1 MINLLLQILFLI
13 ISYIILKDILVQKQ
27 IDNYKKKNKLKII
40 PKEKFS
46 KNILKK
52 SNFLNSKDKL
62 LSKQGYPLNLNAVTY
77 YIAKILLASIFF
89 LSASF
94 NYNSVLLSIIFPII
108 GYFLIDM
115 YIFINKKT
123 RESAICEDLL
133 NVTNSIS
140 LQLSANIPLKD
151 SLKRQFEICKNKDF
165 KKAML
170 EFSTNYELSELS
182 VEKSLKI
189 LQDKFDITE
198 INMFCNAL
206 SEYNKV
212 GDITEVLENLT
223 EILKTKYIEK
233 LKETTKKKIVYITL
247 GVIIALCNIVL
258 IIFYPLFISIGQGF
272 STIFS

>member
-1 MINLLLQILFLI
+1 MINKLLQILFLI
-13 ISYIILKDILVQKQ
+13 ISYLILKDILVQKQ
-27 IDNYKKKNKLKII
+27 IDIYKKKNELKVT
-40 PKEKFS
+40 PKEKIS

-52 SNFLNSKDKL
+52 FNFLSSKDKF
-62 LSKQGYPLNLNAVTY
+62 LSKQGYPLNLNVITY
-77 YIAKILLASIFF
+77 YVVKIILASIFF
-89 LSASF
+89 TSAVL
-94 NYNSVLLSIIFPII
+94 NYDSKLILIIFPIL
-108 GYFLIDM
+108 GYFLIDI
-115 YIFINKKT
+115 YILINKKN
-123 RESAICEDLL
+123 RENAICEDLL

-140 LQLSANIPLKD
+140 LQLSANI
-151 SLKRQFEICKNKDF
+151 SLKNSLKKQFAICKNKDF

-182 VEKSLKI
+182 IEKSLKI

-198 INMFCNAL
+198 ITMFCNAL
-206 SEYNKV
+206 EEYNKV

-233 LKETTKKKIVYITL
+233 LKETTRKKIIYMTL

-258 IIFYPLFISIGQGF
+258 IIFYPLFISISQGF

>member
-94 NYNSVLLSIIFPII
+94 NYNSVLLSIILPII

-182 VEKSLKI
+182 IEKSLKI

-258 IIFYPLFISIGQGF
+258 IIFYPLLISIGQGF

>member
-182 VEKSLKI
+182 IEKSLKI

-258 IIFYPLFISIGQGF
+258 IIFYPLLISIGQGF

>member
-94 NYNSVLLSIIFPII
+94 NYNSVLLSIILPII

-182 VEKSLKI
+182 IEKSLKI

>member
-182 VEKSLKI
+182 IEKSLKI

>member
-13 ISYIILKDILVQKQ
+13 ISYIILKDIFVQKQ

-94 NYNSVLLSIIFPII
+94 NYNSVLLSIILPII

-182 VEKSLKI
+182 IEKSLKI
-189 LQDKFDITE
+189 LQDEFDITE

>member
-94 NYNSVLLSIIFPII
+94 NYNSVLLSIIFQII

-182 VEKSLKI
+182 IEKSLKI

>member
-94 NYNSVLLSIIFPII
+94 NYNSVLLSIFFPII

-151 SLKRQFEICKNKDF
+151 SLKKQFEICKNKDF

-182 VEKSLKI
+182 IEKSLKI

-233 LKETTKKKIVYITL
+233 LKETTKKKIAYITL

>member
-151 SLKRQFEICKNKDF
+151 SLKKQFEICKNKDF

-182 VEKSLKI
+182 IEKSLKI

>member
-140 LQLSANIPLKD
+140 LQLSANIPLKE

-182 VEKSLKI
+182 IEKSLKI

-258 IIFYPLFISIGQGF
+258 IIFYPLLISIGQGF

>member
-1 MINLLLQILFLI
+1 
-13 ISYIILKDILVQKQ
+13 
-27 IDNYKKKNKLKII
+27 
-40 PKEKFS
+40 
-46 KNILKK
+46 
-52 SNFLNSKDKL
+52 
-62 LSKQGYPLNLNAVTY
+62 
-77 YIAKILLASIFF
+77 
-89 LSASF
+89 
-94 NYNSVLLSIIFPII
+94 
-108 GYFLIDM
+108 
-115 YIFINKKT
+115 
-123 RESAICEDLL
+123 
-133 NVTNSIS
+133 
-140 LQLSANIPLKD
+140 
-151 SLKRQFEICKNKDF
+151 
-165 KKAML
+165 ML

-182 VEKSLKI
+182 IEKSLKI
-189 LQDKFDITE
+189 LQDKFNITE

>member
-182 VEKSLKI
+182 IEKSLKI
-189 LQDKFDITE
+189 LQDEFDITE

>member
-13 ISYIILKDILVQKQ
+13 ISYIILKDMLVQKQ

-182 VEKSLKI
+182 IEKSLKI

>member
-94 NYNSVLLSIIFPII
+94 NYNSVLLSIILPII

-182 VEKSLKI
+182 IEKSLKI
-189 LQDKFDITE
+189 LQDEFDITE

>member
-151 SLKRQFEICKNKDF
+151 SLKKQFEICKNKDF

-182 VEKSLKI
+182 IEKSLKI

-233 LKETTKKKIVYITL
+233 LKETTKKKIAYITL

>member
-77 YIAKILLASIFF
+77 YITKILLASIFF

-108 GYFLIDM
+108 GYFLIDI
-115 YIFINKKT
+115 YILINKKT

-151 SLKRQFEICKNKDF
+151 SLKKQFEICKNKDF

-182 VEKSLKI
+182 IEKSLKI

>member
-94 NYNSVLLSIIFPII
+94 NYNSVLLSIILPII

-182 VEKSLKI
+182 IEKSLKI

-233 LKETTKKKIVYITL
+233 LK
-247 GVIIALCNIVL
+247 
-258 IIFYPLFISIGQGF
+258 
-272 STIFS
+272 

>member
-62 LSKQGYPLNLNAVTY
+62 LSKQGYPLNLNVVTY

-182 VEKSLKI
+182 IEKSLKI